1 MPYLVAVSLVWS
13 ASFGIFKSTLVSIDP
28 ALTAFLRLMLSMLV
42 FLPFLRLR
50 GLSTRMRLFFFGI
63 GAVEY
68 GAMYLFF
75 NASFRHLDAWQVA
88 LMTLTT
94 PLYVIAIDA
103 IRTRKLEMR
112 FLLAATLAVAG
123 GVLAML
129 KTTHTLPDSLAGAL
143 LVQGANLS
151 FALGQILYRSLRE
164 KTKEVRD
171 RELFALLYAGGA
183 VFAAAG
189 VLANGCAGEIAS
201 ISSSQWLALAYM
213 GAVSSGLGFFLWNVG
228 ATKVSAGM
236 LAALNN
242 LKVPLA
248 ILVSIVFFGESAG
261 RWEFLIAGLIVMTAG
276 AWLAGRRPAGA

>member
-50 GLSTRMRLFFFGI
+50 GLSTRMRLFYFGI

-151 FALGQILYRSLRE
+151 FALGQILYRALRE
-164 KTKEVRD
+164 RTKEVRD

-189 VLANGCAGEIAS
+189 VLADGCAGEIAS

-261 RWEFLIAGLIVMTAG
+261 RLEFLIAGLLVMTAG

>member
-1 MPYLVAVSLVWS
+1 MPYLVAVSLLWS

-28 ALTAFLRLMLSMLV
+28 ALTAFLRLALSMLV

-50 GLSTRMRLFFFGI
+50 GLSGRMRLQYFAI

-75 NASFRHLDAWQVA
+75 NAAFRHLDAWQVA

-103 IRTRKLEMR
+103 IRARRLEPR
-112 FLLAATLAVAG
+112 FVLAACLAVAG
-123 GVLAML
+123 GLLAML
-129 KTTHTLPDSLAGAL
+129 KTTHSLPDSLAGAL

-151 FALGQILYRSLRE
+151 FALGQILYRALRE
-164 KTKEVRD
+164 KTGAVRD
-171 RELFALLYAGGA
+171 RELFALLYAGGTL
-183 VFAAAG
+183 FAAAG
-189 VLANGCAGEIAS
+189 VLAGGSAEQTAS
-201 ISSSQWLALAYM
+201 ITGTQWLALAYM

-228 ATKVSAGM
+228 ATRVSAGM
-236 LAALNN
+236 LATLNN

-261 RWEFLIAGLIVMTAG
+261 RWEFLAAGLVVMTAG
-276 AWLAGRRPAGA
+276 VWLAGRRPAET

>member
-50 GLSTRMRLFFFGI
+50 GLSTRMRLFYFGV

-88 LMTLTT
+88 LMTLMT

-103 IRTRKLEMR
+103 IRARKLEMR
-112 FLLAATLAVAG
+112 FLVAATLAVAG

-129 KTTHTLPDSLAGAL
+129 KSAHTLPDSLAGAL

-151 FALGQILYRSLRE
+151 FALGQILYRALRGR
-164 KTKEVRD
+164 TKEVRD
-171 RELFALLYAGGA
+171 IELFALLYAGGA

-189 VLANGCAGEIAS
+189 VLAGGCAGELAS
-201 ISSSQWLALAYM
+201 ISSPQWLALAYM
-213 GAVSSGLGFFLWNVG
+213 GAVSSGIGFFLWNVG

-261 RWEFLIAGLIVMTAG
+261 RWEFLVTGLLVMSAG